1 MYTWSLIH
9 DLVWDRIALR
19 VASASELHS
28 PVSSHSISRR
38 LHRLLH
44 CDITQNSCSR
54 WWQPICSCK
63 ENTVSQFMVLGLI
76 CKNQDRLQDQ
86 ISATRSSSYRS
97 RSWSK
102 ISQLWVMVGLIW
114 DLIILL
120 TMFMWFPILID
131 LCSISPPFVVRCPNL
146 RSKFWRHWK
155 FNDWNRSTLDLRCR
169 HWQCWN
175 YEGCLGIDRR
185 KVYEHNCER
194 YEMNQTGFVSS
205 FEKRINLQRM
215 IRSTSVFAALSIRK
229 LKLEHQYRRHNH
241 WWKVYEHNC
250 ERLCCYVFLK
260 SCESSKAEWA
270 MTRKQQEQRPW
281 MQTLPQQAKAFEPFE
296 ELSFKKWKQ
305 RLFYC

>member
-1 MYTWSLIH
+1 MSL
-9 DLVWDRIALR
+9 
-19 VASASELHS
+19 
-28 PVSSHSISRR
+28 
-38 LHRLLH
+38 
-44 CDITQNSCSR
+44 NSCR
-54 WWQPICSCK
+54 RK
-63 ENTVSQFMVLGLI
+63 
-76 CKNQDRLQDQ
+76 
-86 ISATRSSSYRS
+86 ISATRSSSARS

-175 YEGCLGIDRR
+175 YEWCLGIDRR
-185 KVYEHNCER
+185 
-194 YEMNQTGFVSS
+194 
-205 FEKRINLQRM
+205 
-215 IRSTSVFAALSIRK
+215 
-229 LKLEHQYRRHNH
+229 
-241 WWKVYEHNC
+241 KVYEHNC

-270 MTRKQQEQRPW
+270 MIRKQQEQRPW
-281 MQTLPQQAKAFEPFE
+281 MQTLPQQAKTFEPFE
-296 ELSFKKWKQ
+296 ELFFTKWKQ
-305 RLFYC
+305 RLFDC